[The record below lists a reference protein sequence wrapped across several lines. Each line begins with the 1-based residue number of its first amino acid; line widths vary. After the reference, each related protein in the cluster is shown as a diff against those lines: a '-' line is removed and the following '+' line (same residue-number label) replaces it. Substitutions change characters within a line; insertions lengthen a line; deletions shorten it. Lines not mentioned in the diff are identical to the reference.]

1 MALRLNAAADCV
13 FLAASGRLRQIE
25 GDAKGRREM
34 RRAIPPSPLLRMGA
48 EVSLQT
54 GSMASVSEVG
64 SRVRERYSR
73 GVVGVFSYLPAQF
86 SAICVCNEKYV
97 KMN

>member
-13 FLAASGRLRQIE
+13 FLAASGRLRQIA

-48 EVSLQT
+48 EVALQT
-54 GSMASVSEVG
+54 GSMASVARRSG
-64 SRVRERYSR
+64 LGLERYSR
-73 GVVGVFSYLPAQF
+73 EVVGVFSYRYFPLGIFSLP
-86 SAICVCNEKYV
+86 
-97 KMN
+97 